1 MRLIALGLL
10 VSSMALPLHAEEK
23 VVNIYNWG
31 DYVGPQ
37 ALKDF
42 EAETGIKVHYDTFD
56 SLEIL
61 ESKLLTGHTGY
72 DVVFPTN
79 TIVGRLLPAKAL
91 QPVDPQ
97 KLKGLENIDPE
108 ILSKFAQVDPGNRYA
123 VPYTWGTT
131 GLAMNL
137 QAVQKRI
144 PDAPID
150 SLDLLFKPEYA
161 SKLKDCGIAVLDA
174 PQEVI
179 SIALNYLGKSPY
191 SKDPADLKAAQQL
204 LAKLRPNVRY
214 VGYGT
219 MSTDLA
225 NGNICIALTYNGDA
239 STAQA
244 QVVETKQN
252 FEVIYRIPR
261 EGTLLWADS
270 MAMPANAPHPEAAKA
285 FIEFMMRPASMAELT
300 NALYYANAN
309 KASTPLVDKVV
320 SEDPNIYPPQSV
332 RAKLFSEEMLP
343 AKVLRERTRAW
354 ADFRSQK

>member
-1 MRLIALGLL
+1 MRSITLALLL
-10 VSSMALPLHAEEK
+10 SMALPLHAEEK
-23 VVNIYNWG
+23 VVNIFNWG
-31 DYVGPQ
+31 DYVGKQ

-61 ESKLLTGHTGY
+61 ESKLLTGRTGY

-97 KLKGLENIDPE
+97 KLKGLSNIDPE
-108 ILSKFAQVDPGNRYA
+108 ILAKFAQVDPGNRYA

-137 QAVQKRI
+137 QAIQKRI
-144 PDAPID
+144 PDASLD

-161 SKLKDCGIAVLDA
+161 DKLKDCGIAVLDA

-179 SIALNYLGKSPY
+179 SIALNYLGKPPY
-191 SKDPADLKAAQQL
+191 SHDPADLKAAKAL
-204 LAKLRPNVRY
+204 LEKLRPNVRY
-214 VGYGT
+214 IGYGT
-219 MSTDLA
+219 LSTDLA
-225 NGNICIALTYNGDA
+225 NGNICLALTYNGDA
-239 STAQA
+239 SLAQS
-244 QVVETKQN
+244 QITETKQN

-285 FIEFMMRPASMAELT
+285 FIEFMMRPEPMAELT
-300 NALYYANAN
+300 NTLYFANAN
-309 KASTPLVDKVV
+309 QASTPLLDKAV
-320 SEDPNIYPPQSV
+320 SEDPNIYPPEAV
-332 RAKLFSEEMLP
+332 KAKLFSEEMLP

-354 ADFRSQK
+354 ADFRAQH

>member
-10 VSSMALPLHAEEK
+10 VGMALPLHAEEK
-23 VVNIYNWG
+23 VVNIFNWG

-61 ESKLLTGHTGY
+61 ESKLLTGRTGY

-97 KLKGLENIDPE
+97 QLKGLENIDPQ
-108 ILSKFAQVDPGNRYA
+108 ILGKFAQLDPGNRYA

-144 PDAPID
+144 PDAPLD

-161 SKLKDCGIAVLDA
+161 SKLKDCGIAILDA

-179 SIALNYLGKSPY
+179 AIALNYLGKSPY
-191 SKDPADLKAAQQL
+191 SQAPADLKAAQQL

-214 VGYGT
+214 IGYGT
-219 MSTDLA
+219 LSTDLA
-225 NGNICIALTYNGDA
+225 NGNICLALTYSGDA

-244 QVVETKQN
+244 QIVETKQN

-270 MAMPANAPHPEAAKA
+270 MAMPANAPHPEAGKA
-285 FIEFMMRPASMAELT
+285 FIEFMMRPSSMAELT

-309 KASTPLVDKVV
+309 QASLPLLDKAV
-320 SEDPNIYPPQSV
+320 SEDPNIYPPQQV

-354 ADFRSQK
+354 ADFRAQK

>member
-1 MRLIALGLL
+1 MRSITLALLL
-10 VSSMALPLHAEEK
+10 SMALPLHAEEK
-23 VVNIYNWG
+23 VLNIFNWG
-31 DYVGPQ
+31 DYVGKQ

-61 ESKLLTGHTGY
+61 ESKLLTGRTGY

-97 KLKGLENIDPE
+97 KLKGLSNIDPQ
-108 ILSKFAQVDPGNRYA
+108 ILAKFAQVDPGNRYA

-137 QAVQKRI
+137 QAIQKRI
-144 PDAPID
+144 PDAPLD

-161 SKLKDCGIAVLDA
+161 DKLKDCGIAVLDA

-179 SIALNYLGKSPY
+179 SIALNYLGKPPY
-191 SKDPADLKAAQQL
+191 SHDPADLKAAKAL
-204 LAKLRPNVRY
+204 LEKLRPNVRY
-214 VGYGT
+214 IGYGT
-219 MSTDLA
+219 LSTDLA
-225 NGNICIALTYNGDA
+225 NGNICLALTYNGDA
-239 STAQA
+239 SLAQS
-244 QVVETKQN
+244 QITETKQN

-285 FIEFMMRPASMAELT
+285 FIEFMMRPEPMAELT
-300 NALYYANAN
+300 NTLYFANAN
-309 KASTPLVDKVV
+309 QASTPLLDKAV
-320 SEDPNIYPPQSV
+320 SEDPNIYPPAAV
-332 RAKLFSEEMLP
+332 KAKLFSEEMLP

-354 ADFRSQK
+354 ADFRAQH

>member
-10 VSSMALPLHAEEK
+10 VGMALPLHAEEK
-23 VVNIYNWG
+23 VVNIFNWG
-31 DYVGPQ
+31 DYVGAQ

-61 ESKLLTGHTGY
+61 ESKLLTGRTGY

-97 KLKGLENIDPE
+97 QLKGLGNIDAE
-108 ILSKFAQVDPGNRYA
+108 ILAKFAQVDPGNRYA

-161 SKLKDCGIAVLDA
+161 NKLKDCGIAVLDA

-191 SKDPADLKAAQQL
+191 SHAPADLKAAKKL
-204 LAKLRPNVRY
+204 LEQLRPNVRY
-214 VGYGT
+214 IGYGT
-219 MSTDLA
+219 LSTDLA
-225 NGNICIALTYNGDA
+225 NGNICLALTYNGDA
-239 STAQA
+239 SLAQS
-244 QVVETKQN
+244 QVVESKQN

-270 MAMPANAPHPEAAKA
+270 MAMPANAPHPQAAKA
-285 FIEFMMRPASMAELT
+285 FIEFMLRPSSMAELT
-300 NALYYANAN
+300 NTLYFANAN
-309 KASTPLVDKVV
+309 QASLPLIDKAV
-320 SEDPNIYPPQSV
+320 SDDPNIYPPQDV

-354 ADFRSQK
+354 ADFRAQH

>member
-1 MRLIALGLL
+1 MRSITLALLL
-10 VSSMALPLHAEEK
+10 SMALPLHAEEK
-23 VVNIYNWG
+23 VVNIFNWG
-31 DYVGPQ
+31 DYVGKQ

-97 KLKGLENIDPE
+97 KLKGLSNIDPA
-108 ILSKFAQVDPGNRYA
+108 ILAKFAQVDPGNRYA

-131 GLAMNL
+131 GLAMNR
-137 QAVQKRI
+137 QAIQKRI
-144 PDAPID
+144 PDASLD

-179 SIALNYLGKSPY
+179 SIALNYLGKPPY
-191 SKDPADLKAAQQL
+191 SHDPADLKAAKAL
-204 LAKLRPNVRY
+204 LETLRPNVRY
-214 VGYGT
+214 IGYGT
-219 MSTDLA
+219 LSTDLA
-225 NGNICIALTYNGDA
+225 NGNICLALTYNGDA
-239 STAQA
+239 SLAQS
-244 QVVETKQN
+244 QIVETKQN

-270 MAMPANAPHPEAAKA
+270 MAMPANAPHPEAARA
-285 FIEFMMRPASMAELT
+285 FIEFMMRPQPMAELT
-300 NALYYANAN
+300 NTLYFANAN
-309 KASTPLVDKVV
+309 QASTPLLDKAV
-320 SEDPNIYPPQSV
+320 SDDPNIYPPEAV
-332 RAKLFSEEMLP
+332 KAKLFSEEMLP

-354 ADFRSQK
+354 ADFRAQH

>member
-1 MRLIALGLL
+1 MRSITLALLL
-10 VSSMALPLHAEEK
+10 GMALPLHAEEK
-23 VVNIYNWG
+23 VVNIFNWG
-31 DYVGPQ
+31 DYVGKQ

-61 ESKLLTGHTGY
+61 ESKLLTGRTGY

-91 QPVDPQ
+91 QPIDPQ
-97 KLKGLENIDPE
+97 QLKGLSNIDPE
-108 ILSKFAQVDPGNRYA
+108 ILAKFAQVDPGNRYA

-131 GLAMNL
+131 GLAMNV

-144 PDAPID
+144 PDAPLD

-161 SKLKDCGIAVLDA
+161 DKLKDCGIAVLDA

-179 SIALNYLGKSPY
+179 SIALNYLGKPPY
-191 SKDPADLKAAQQL
+191 SHDPADLKAAKAL
-204 LAKLRPNVRY
+204 LEKLRPNVRY
-214 VGYGT
+214 IGYGT
-219 MSTDLA
+219 LSTDLA
-225 NGNICIALTYNGDA
+225 NGNICLALTYNGDA
-239 STAQA
+239 SLAQS
-244 QVVETKQN
+244 QITETKQN

-261 EGTLLWADS
+261 EGTLLWADA

-285 FIEFMMRPASMAELT
+285 FIEFMMRPQPMAELT
-300 NALYYANAN
+300 NTLYFANAN
-309 KASTPLVDKVV
+309 QASTPLLDKAV
-320 SEDPNIYPPQSV
+320 SEDPNIYPPEAV
-332 RAKLFSEEMLP
+332 KAKLFSEQMLP

-354 ADFRSQK
+354 ADFRAQH

>member
-1 MRLIALGLL
+1 MRSITLALLL
-10 VSSMALPLHAEEK
+10 SMALPLHAEEK
-23 VVNIYNWG
+23 VVNIFNWG
-31 DYVGPQ
+31 DYVGKQ

-61 ESKLLTGHTGY
+61 ESKLLTGRTGY

-97 KLKGLENIDPE
+97 KLKGLNNIDPE
-108 ILSKFAQVDPGNRYA
+108 ILAKFAQVDPGNRYA

-137 QAVQKRI
+137 QAIQKRI
-144 PDAPID
+144 PDAPLD

-161 SKLKDCGIAVLDA
+161 DKLKDCGIAVLDA

-179 SIALNYLGKSPY
+179 SIALNYLGKAPY
-191 SKDPADLKAAQQL
+191 SHDPADLKAAKAL
-204 LAKLRPNVRY
+204 LEKLRPNVRY
-214 VGYGT
+214 IGYGT
-219 MSTDLA
+219 LSTDLA
-225 NGNICIALTYNGDA
+225 NGNICLALTYNGDA
-239 STAQA
+239 SLAQS
-244 QVVETKQN
+244 QITETKQN

-270 MAMPANAPHPEAAKA
+270 MAMPANAPHPEAARA
-285 FIEFMMRPASMAELT
+285 FIEFMMRPQPMAELT
-300 NALYYANAN
+300 NTLYFANAN
-309 KASTPLVDKVV
+309 QASTPLLDKAV
-320 SEDPNIYPPQSV
+320 SEDPNIYPPEAV
-332 RAKLFSEEMLP
+332 KAKLFSEEMLP

-354 ADFRSQK
+354 ADFRAQH

>member
-10 VSSMALPLHAEEK
+10 VGMALPLHAEEK

-31 DYVGPQ
+31 EYVGPQ

-61 ESKLLTGHTGY
+61 ESKLLTGRTGY

-97 KLKGLENIDPE
+97 KLKGLDNIDPE
-108 ILSKFAQVDPGNRYA
+108 ILAKFAQVDPGNRYA

-150 SLDLLFKPEYA
+150 SLDLLFKPQYA
-161 SKLKDCGIAVLDA
+161 EKLKDCGIAVLDA

-214 VGYGT
+214 IGYGT
-219 MSTDLA
+219 LSTDLA
-225 NGNICIALTYNGDA
+225 NGNICIALTYSGDA

-244 QVVETKQN
+244 QVAETKQN

-300 NALYYANAN
+300 NSLYYANAN
-309 KASTPLVDKVV
+309 KASTPLLDKAV
-320 SEDPNIYPPQSV
+320 SEDPNIYPPQQV

-354 ADFRSQK
+354 ADFRAQK